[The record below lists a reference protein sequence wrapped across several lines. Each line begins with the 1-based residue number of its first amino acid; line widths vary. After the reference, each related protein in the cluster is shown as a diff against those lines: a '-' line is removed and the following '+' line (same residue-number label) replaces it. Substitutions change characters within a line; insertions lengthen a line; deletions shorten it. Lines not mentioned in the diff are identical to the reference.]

1 MAEFKI
7 PELGENVTSGDVTR
21 VLVKVGDTIEQDQPV
36 IELETDKATIEVPS
50 SVAGVVKEI
59 KVKAGDK
66 VKVGSTVL
74 TVDEAGAA
82 EKAGAEKARTGG
94 ETAKPAKETKAPAKA
109 AAARQDKEPPRE
121 EEVEEKEEEQEQE
134 EPPRRKAAPARVER
148 PAEEKA
154 QEKPEI
160 EEAEEEPEEEPPRRK
175 AAPARAE
182 RPAEEKAREEPEAEE
197 GEEEPEEEP
206 PRRKAAPAR
215 AERPAEETAREEPE
229 AEEAEE
235 EPEEEPRPAPT
246 SGRRG
251 EVVAMARPSRG
262 ASESSRP
269 SSAQAAAPSRS
280 AVGQAAP
287 FDQPAPA
294 APASPSV
301 RRLAREVGVD
311 INAVQGTGPAG
322 RISQEDVKEHARR
335 ILSSVG
341 AATALAG
348 TGRAP
353 GRPSAPALP
362 NFEKWGEVER
372 QPMSNIRRKTAEH
385 LSLAWNTIPHVT
397 QFDRADITALEE
409 LRKKYGPQVEKA
421 GGKLTVTAIL
431 VKVLGAALKQFP
443 QFNAS
448 VDAVKS
454 EIVYKKYVNVG
465 VAVDTDRGL
474 LVPVIRNVDQKNI
487 TQIAIEVQQAAEKA
501 RARKLTLEDMDGGGI
516 SISNLGGIGGTAF
529 TPIVNWPEVAILG
542 VSRGNLE
549 PVYRDG
555 ALVPR
560 LLLPLSLSYDH
571 RLIDGADAIRFVRW
585 VAETLEQPF
594 LLSLQG

>member
-1 MAEFKI
+1 MTEFKI
-7 PELGENVTSGDVTR
+7 PELGENVVAGDVTR
-21 VLVKVGDTIEQDQPV
+21 VLVKVGDTVERDQPV

-50 SVAGVVKEI
+50 SVAGVVTEI
-59 KVKAGDK
+59 KVKPGDK
-66 VKVGSTVL
+66 VKVGTTVL
-74 TVDEAGAA
+74 TVGDSGG
-82 EKAGAEKARTGG
+82 GAEK
-94 ETAKPAKETKAPAKA
+94 PAAEAKA
-109 AAARQDKEPPRE
+109 QEP
-121 EEVEEKEEEQEQE
+121 
-134 EPPRRKAAPARVER
+134 APD
-148 PAEEKA
+148 EKA
-154 QEKPEI
+154 QEPAREEEPKSKEAAPEEKPKPKEAAA
-160 EEAEEEPEEEPPRRK
+160 EEKPKPREAAREAEPAEEEEP
-175 AAPARAE
+175 A
-182 RPAEEKAREEPEAEE
+182 
-197 GEEEPEEEP
+197 
-206 PRRKAAPAR
+206 
-215 AERPAEETAREEPE
+215 

-235 EPEEEPRPAPT
+235 PPAPA

-251 EVVAMARPSRG
+251 EVVAMARPTRAEPSRQPS
-262 ASESSRP
+262 AST
-269 SSAQAAAPSRS
+269 ATAPQPRS
-280 AVGQAAP
+280 AVGQAVP
-287 FDQPAPA
+287 LEERGPA

-341 AATALAG
+341 SATALAG

-353 GRPSAPALP
+353 ARPSGPTLP

-385 LSLAWNTIPHVT
+385 LALAWNTIPHVT

-409 LRKKYGPQVEKA
+409 LRKKYAPQVEKA
-421 GGKLTVTAIL
+421 GGKLTVTSIL

-448 VDAVKS
+448 VDPVKT

-474 LVPVIRNVDQKNI
+474 LVPVIRNVDRKNI

-542 VSRGNLE
+542 VSRGSLE

-555 ALVPR
+555 AFVPR

-571 RLIDGADAIRFVRW
+571 RLIDGADAIRFLRW
-585 VAETLEQPF
+585 VAEALEQPF